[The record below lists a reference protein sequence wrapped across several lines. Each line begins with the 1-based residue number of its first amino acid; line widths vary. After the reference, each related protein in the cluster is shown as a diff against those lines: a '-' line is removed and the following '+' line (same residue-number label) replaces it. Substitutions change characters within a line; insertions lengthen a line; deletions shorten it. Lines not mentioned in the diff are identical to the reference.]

1 MGKIIKNNR
10 GFTLIE
16 IVVAAGIMALFSL
29 TLISV
34 FLATVRSGSKAQLL
48 QAGHQEGDFALRQMA
63 RVIRGAKEVSCDSNS
78 DLITVTGTSGQEIVF
93 SVVPDDNGFP
103 RVASDSNLDINFLTG
118 TMAEVT
124 NLNFKC
130 YLGQKGNQVV
140 TITLKLN
147 AQPGGG
153 GQVQEQFVQEFATS
167 VSTRQY

>member
-63 RVIRGAKEVSCDSNS
+63 RVIRGAKEVSCDSGS
-78 DLITVTGTSGQEIVF
+78 ITVTGTSGQEIVF

-103 RVASDSNLDINFLTG
+103 RVASDSDSDINFLTG
-118 TMAEVT
+118 TMAQVT
-124 NLNFKC
+124 NLNFNC
-130 YLGQKGNQVV
+130 YPGQKGNQVV

-147 AQPGGG
+147 AQPDGG

>member
-63 RVIRGAKEVSCDSNS
+63 RVIRGAKEVSCDSGS
-78 DLITVTGTSGQEIVF
+78 ITVTGTSGQEIVF

-124 NLNFKC
+124 NLNFNC
-130 YLGQKGNQVV
+130 YPGQKGNQVV

-147 AQPGGG
+147 AQPDGG

>member
-63 RVIRGAKEVSCDSNS
+63 RVIRGAKEVSCDSGS
-78 DLITVTGTSGQEIVF
+78 ITVTGTSGQEIVF

-103 RVASDSNLDINFLTG
+103 RVASDSDSDINFLTG
-118 TMAEVT
+118 TMAKVT
-124 NLNFKC
+124 NLNFNC
-130 YLGQKGNQVV
+130 YPGQKGNQVV

-147 AQPGGG
+147 AQPDGG

>member
-1 MGKIIKNNR
+1 
-10 GFTLIE
+10 
-16 IVVAAGIMALFSL
+16 
-29 TLISV
+29 
-34 FLATVRSGSKAQLL
+34 
-48 QAGHQEGDFALRQMA
+48 QEGDFALRQMA

-103 RVASDSNLDINFLTG
+103 RVASDSNSDINFLTG

-147 AQPGGG
+147 AQPDGG

>member
-63 RVIRGAKEVSCDSNS
+63 RVIRGAKEVSCDSGS
-78 DLITVTGTSGQEIVF
+78 ITVTGTSGSKIVF

-103 RVASDSNLDINFLTG
+103 RVASDSDSDINFLTG

-124 NLNFKC
+124 NLNFDC
-130 YLGQKGNQVV
+130 YPGQKGNQVV

-147 AQPGGG
+147 AQPDGG

>member
-63 RVIRGAKEVSCDSNS
+63 RVIRGAKEVSCDSGS
-78 DLITVTGTSGQEIVF
+78 ITVTGTSGQEIVF

-103 RVASDSNLDINFLTG
+103 RVASDSDINFLTG
-118 TMAEVT
+118 TMAKVT
-124 NLNFKC
+124 NLNFNC
-130 YLGQKGNQVV
+130 YPGQKGNQVV

-147 AQPGGG
+147 AQPDGG